1 MAKAAIGMNKP
12 DKKWQA
18 ECDLRTLIQ
27 AKEIQANAARMKAAQ
42 AAAKEE
48 AKKAAQVA
56 KSMTGKGKK

>member
-1 MAKAAIGMNKP
+1 MAKGMQVAKM

-27 AKEIQANAARMKAAQ
+27 AKEIQANASRLKAAQ
-42 AAAKEE
+42 SAAREE

-56 KSMTGKGKK
+56 KSMNGKKK